1 VTLRTEPNLA
11 DADGL
16 YAELLRAHEGLSEAE
31 SAALNAR
38 LVLVLMNHAG
48 EDAAREALA
57 LARAAGGEDRA

>member
-1 VTLRTEPNLA
+1 MSLRVEPNLA

-16 YAELLRAHEGLSEAE
+16 YAELLRAHEGLSEAQ

-38 LVLVLMNHAG
+38 LVLILMNHAG

-57 LARAAGGEDRA
+57 LAMKAGRGG